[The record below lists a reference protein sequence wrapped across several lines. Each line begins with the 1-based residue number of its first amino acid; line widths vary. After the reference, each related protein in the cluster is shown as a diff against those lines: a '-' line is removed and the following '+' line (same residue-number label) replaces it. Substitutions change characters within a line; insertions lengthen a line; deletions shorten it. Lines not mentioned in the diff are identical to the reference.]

1 MAAATL
7 VLVAFAIQP
16 TQAASCCGANP
27 VNADGLSK
35 DDMSFNAA
43 SASDCYGGGND
54 GTWTIAF
61 TNNGGQV
68 PDLSH
73 LSLYTWIDA
82 EGGIPPI
89 PEAQTYAMM
98 LVGPGLVGFMARRR
112 TRLPA

>member
-7 VLVAFAIQP
+7 VLVAFAIQLA
-16 TQAASCCGANP
+16 QAASCCGANP
-27 VNADGLSK
+27 VNAD

-73 LSLYTWIDA
+73 LSLYTRIDA
-82 EGGIPPI
+82 EGGSPPI